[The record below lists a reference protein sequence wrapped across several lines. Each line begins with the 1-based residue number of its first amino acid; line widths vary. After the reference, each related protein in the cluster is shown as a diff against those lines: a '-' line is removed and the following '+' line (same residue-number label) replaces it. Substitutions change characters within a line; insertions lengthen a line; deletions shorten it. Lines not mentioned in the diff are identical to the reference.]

1 LRLVAPFNE
10 SNKMIHLQNLKFANI
25 TGPISVDNGSNT
37 TAAVDTQGFDYA
49 VIVVH
54 SGALQVAMTAL
65 KVQESDSSDMSGA
78 ADVDGLIFGTST
90 NIDGSTSALPAA
102 GDDNVFH
109 LFEIDLKNRK
119 RFLDVVS
126 TQGNGSGT
134 GGLVGIS
141 CILGRAAESVVDTA
155 SGKGAA
161 EVLRA

>member
-1 LRLVAPFNE
+1 
-10 SNKMIHLQNLKFANI
+10 MIHLQNLKFVNV
-25 TGPISVDNGSNT
+25 TGPISVDNASNT
-37 TAAVDTQGFDYA
+37 TATIDTLGFDYA

-54 SGALQVAMTAL
+54 SGLLEVAMTAL
-65 KVQESDSSDMSGA
+65 KVQESDDSGMSGA
-78 ADVDGLIFGTST
+78 ADVDGLVFGTST

-119 RFLDVVS
+119 RYLDVVS

-141 CILGRAAESVVDTA
+141 CILGRAAEAPADTA
-155 SGKGAA
+155 AGKGAA